1 MSVREAVLRS
11 IPASAQGLA
20 SSFRVPVMPF
30 DPTHLAA
37 PPVRTLAPYVPGKPI
52 EELEREYGV
61 SDIIK
66 LASNENPLG
75 PGPRALAAITVAAR
89 EIGLYPDGGGFALK
103 QALARRYGHDPDGIT
118 LGNGSND
125 VLVMLAEAFLTP
137 DTEAVYSQ
145 YGFAV
150 YPIAVQATGAK
161 ARVAP
166 ALPDNHPMALGHD
179 LDAMAKLVNQH
190 TRLVLIANP
199 NNPTG
204 TWVEAD
210 ALKSFIAALPSSTLV
225 VVDEAYIEYVEDRD
239 FPDTSRWLGE
249 FPNLVVTRTFS
260 KAFGLAGLRVG
271 YALSQPAVAGMLNRV
286 RQAFNVNSIAL
297 AAACGALED
306 DEHLQRSIAVNREG
320 MQQIGAGLDQLGV
333 RHFPSRGN
341 FILIDCAK
349 PAGAVYETMLRQGV
363 IVRPVGN
370 YQLPNHLRLTVGTQ
384 AQNQRMLSA
393 LKLALQS

>member
-1 MSVREAVLRS
+1 
-11 IPASAQGLA
+11 
-20 SSFRVPVMPF
+20 MPF
-30 DPTHLAA
+30 DPANLAA
-37 PPVRTLAPYVPGKPI
+37 PCVRTLAPYVPGKPI
-52 EELEREYGV
+52 EELEREYGIR
-61 SDIIK
+61 DIVK

-75 PGPRALAAITVAAR
+75 PGPRAIAAVEAAAR

-103 QALARRYGHDPDGIT
+103 QALAQRYGHDPDGIT

-150 YPIAVQATGAK
+150 YPIAVQSTGAR

-166 ALPDNHPMALGHD
+166 ALPAHDSMALGHD
-179 LDAMAKLVNQH
+179 LDAMAKLVNEH

-204 TWVEAD
+204 TWVEAG

-225 VVDEAYIEYVEDRD
+225 VVDEAYIEYVEEQD

-249 FPNLVVTRTFS
+249 FPNLVVARTFS

-271 YALSQPAVAGMLNRV
+271 YALSHPAVAGMLNRV
-286 RQAFNVNSIAL
+286 RQPFNVSSIAL
-297 AAACGALED
+297 AAACAALED
-306 DEHLQRSIAVNREG
+306 HEHLRRSVVLNREG
-320 MQQIGAGLDQLGV
+320 MRQIEAGLAQLGV
-333 RHFPSRGN
+333 RHPPSRGN
-341 FILIDCAK
+341 FVLIDCAK
-349 PAGAVYETMLRQGV
+349 PAGPVYEAMLRQGV

-393 LKLALQS
+393 LKLAL